1 MKAAVLHAFKTPLS
15 LEDVARPEPGADEVL
30 IEVEVCG
37 VCHSDLHVA
46 DGDWTQLARIVKKP
60 LILGHEIVGRVVER
74 GAAVQSAQESV
85 QVGDR
90 VGVPWLQWTCGQC
103 EFCREGNENLCGRQ
117 RITGVMVDGGYAEY
131 AKAPASHV
139 VKIPDALPSEQAAPL
154 LCAGVTVHRALKQ
167 AKIRRGQRQRLAVFG
182 VGAVC
187 GAIGVAGI
195 GHVRRKGVLAVSMQM
210 TFGALMGGLGHIAVQ
225 IGRAAGAEV
234 TAIDISEEKLA
245 LAKSLGAFRTLN
257 AATTNVV
264 KEVRGSGGVHV
275 ALVTSAAKSAY
286 DMAFYCVRPTGTLL
300 AVGLPAKEISFPAI
314 LMAAG
319 EIQIKA
325 SSVGTREDLREVL
338 AMGATGTVHCQV
350 TTRPLA
356 EVQEILGQ
364 LSRGEVSGRVALRM
378 QN

>member
-1 MKAAVLHAFKTPLS
+1 MKAAVLHEFKTPLT
-15 LEDVARPEPGADEVL
+15 LEEVARPQAGADDVL

-46 DGDWTQLARIVKKP
+46 DGDWTQLAGIVKKP

-74 GAAVQSAQESV
+74 GAAVHSV
-85 QVGDR
+85 QVGER
-90 VGVPWLQWTCGQC
+90 VGVPWVQWTCGQC
-103 EFCREGNENLCGRQ
+103 EFCREGNENVCLQQ

-139 VKIPDALPSEQAAPL
+139 VKIPDALSSEQAAPL

-167 AKIRRGQRQRLAVFG
+167 SKIRAGQRLAVFG
-182 VGAVC
+182 V
-187 GAIGVAGI
+187 
-195 GHVRRKGVLAVSMQM
+195 
-210 TFGALMGGLGHIAVQ
+210 GGLGHIAVQ

-245 LAKSLGAFRTLN
+245 LAKSLGATRTLN
-257 AATTNVV
+257 AATSKVV
-264 KEVRGSGGVHV
+264 KEIRSSGGVHV
-275 ALVTSAAKSAY
+275 ALVTSASKSAY
-286 DMAFYCVRPTGTLL
+286 DMAFPCVRPTGTLL
-300 AVGLPAKEISFPAI
+300 AVGLPAGDISFPAI

-325 SSVGTREDLREVL
+325 SAVGTREDLREVL
-338 AMGATGTVHCQV
+338 ALGAAGKVHCQV

-356 EVQEILGQ
+356 AVQEVLGQ
-364 LSRGEVSGRVALRM
+364 LRRGEISGRVALRL
-378 QN
+378 QQ

>member
-1 MKAAVLHAFKTPLS
+1 MKAAVLHSFKTPLS
-15 LEDVARPEPGADEVL
+15 LEEVARPEAGADEVL

-46 DGDWTQLARIVKKP
+46 DGDWTQLAGIIKKP

-74 GAAVQSAQESV
+74 GGAVSSIEGSI

-90 VGVPWLQWTCGQC
+90 VGVPWVQWTCGQC
-103 EFCREGNENLCGRQ
+103 ELCRDGNENLCARQ

-139 VKIPDALPSEQAAPL
+139 VKIPETLASEQAAPL

-167 AKIRRGQRQRLAVFG
+167 AKIRAGQRLAIFG
-182 VGAVC
+182 V
-187 GAIGVAGI
+187 
-195 GHVRRKGVLAVSMQM
+195 
-210 TFGALMGGLGHIAVQ
+210 GGLGHLAVQ

-234 TAIDISEEKLA
+234 TAIDVSEEKLA
-245 LAKSLGAFRTLN
+245 LAKSLGAARTLN
-257 AATTNVV
+257 AATSNVV
-264 KEVRGSGGVHV
+264 KEVRRSGGVHV

-300 AVGLPAKEISFPAI
+300 VVGLPAKDISFPPV

-325 SSVGTREDLREVL
+325 SAVGTREDLGEVL
-338 AMGATGTVHCQV
+338 AMGAAGTVHCQV
-350 TTRPLA
+350 TTRPLGA
-356 EVQEILGQ
+356 VQEVLGE
-364 LSRGEVSGRVALRM
+364 LKRGEVSGRVVLRL
-378 QN
+378 

>member
-15 LEDVARPEPGADEVL
+15 LAEVARPEPGVDEVL

-46 DGDWTQLARIVKKP
+46 DGDWTQLTGIVKKP

-74 GAAVQSAQESV
+74 GAAVSIV
-85 QVGDR
+85 QVGER
-90 VGVPWLQWTCGQC
+90 VGVPWVQWTCGHC
-103 EFCREGNENLCGRQ
+103 EFCREGNENLCLQQ

-139 VKIPDALPSEQAAPL
+139 AKIPETLSSEQAAPL

-167 AKIRRGQRQRLAVFG
+167 AKIRAGYRLGVFG
-182 VGAVC
+182 V
-187 GAIGVAGI
+187 
-195 GHVRRKGVLAVSMQM
+195 
-210 TFGALMGGLGHIAVQ
+210 GGLGHIAVQ

-234 TAIDISEEKLA
+234 TAIDVSEEKLA
-245 LAKSLGAFRTLN
+245 LAKSLGAARTLN
-257 AATTNVV
+257 AATSDVV
-264 KEVRGSGGVHV
+264 KKVRGSGGVHV

-300 AVGLPAKEISFPAI
+300 AVGLPAREISFPAI

-325 SSVGTREDLREVL
+325 SAVGTREDLREVL
-338 AMGATGTVHCQV
+338 AMGAAGKVHCQV

-356 EVQEILGQ
+356 EVQEVLGQ
-364 LSRGEVSGRVALRM
+364 LSRGEVFGRVALRM

>member
-15 LEDVARPEPGADEVL
+15 LEDVARPEAGDDEVL

-37 VCHSDLHVA
+37 VCHSDLHLA
-46 DGDWTQLARIVKKP
+46 DGDWTQLARIIKTP

-74 GAAVQSAQESV
+74 GAAVTIV

-90 VGVPWLQWTCGQC
+90 VGVPWVQWTCGEC
-103 EFCREGNENLCGRQ
+103 ELCRAGNENLCVRQ

-131 AKAPASHV
+131 TKAPASHV
-139 VKIPDALPSEQAAPL
+139 VKVPDTLPSEQAAPL

-167 AKIRRGQRQRLAVFG
+167 ARIRAGDRLAVFG
-182 VGAVC
+182 V
-187 GAIGVAGI
+187 
-195 GHVRRKGVLAVSMQM
+195 
-210 TFGALMGGLGHIAVQ
+210 GGLGHIAVQ
-225 IGRAAGAEV
+225 LGRAAGAEV
-234 TAIDISEEKLA
+234 TAIDVSEEKLA
-245 LAKSLGAFRTLN
+245 LAKSLGAARTLN
-257 AATTNVV
+257 ATTSDVV
-264 KEVRGSGGVHV
+264 KEMRGSGRVHV

-286 DMAFYCVRPTGTLL
+286 DMAFYCVRPAGTLL
-300 AVGLPAKEISFPAI
+300 VVGLPAREISFPPF

-325 SSVGTREDLREVL
+325 SAVGTREDLREIL
-338 AMGATGTVHCQV
+338 EMGAAGKVHCQV
-350 TTRPLA
+350 ATRPLA
-356 EVQEILGQ
+356 EVQEVLGQ

>member
-1 MKAAVLHAFKTPLS
+1 MKAAVLHSFKTPLS
-15 LEDVARPEPGADEVL
+15 LEEVARPEAGADEVL

-46 DGDWTQLARIVKKP
+46 DGDWTQLAGIVKKP

-74 GAAVQSAQESV
+74 GGAVSSIEGSV

-90 VGVPWLQWTCGQC
+90 VGVPWVQWTCGQC
-103 EFCREGNENLCGRQ
+103 ELCRDGNENLCARQ

-139 VKIPDALPSEQAAPL
+139 VKIPETLASEQAAPL

-167 AKIRRGQRQRLAVFG
+167 AKIRAGQRLAIFG
-182 VGAVC
+182 V
-187 GAIGVAGI
+187 
-195 GHVRRKGVLAVSMQM
+195 
-210 TFGALMGGLGHIAVQ
+210 GGLGHLAVQ

-234 TAIDISEEKLA
+234 TAIDVSEEKLA
-245 LAKSLGAFRTLN
+245 LAKSQGAARTLN
-257 AATTNVV
+257 ATTSDVV
-264 KEVRGSGGVHV
+264 KEVRRSGGVHV

-300 AVGLPAKEISFPAI
+300 VVGLPAKDISFPPV

-325 SSVGTREDLREVL
+325 SAVGTREDLGEVL
-338 AMGATGTVHCQV
+338 AMGAAGTVHCQV
-350 TTRPLA
+350 TTRPLDA
-356 EVQEILGQ
+356 VQEVLGE
-364 LSRGEVSGRVALRM
+364 LKRGEVSGRVVLRL
-378 QN
+378 

>member
-15 LEDVARPEPGADEVL
+15 LEEVPRPQVSPDEVL

-46 DGDWTQLARIVKKP
+46 DGDWTQLAGIVKKP

-74 GAAVQSAQESV
+74 GAAVESGQRSV
-85 QVGDR
+85 QVGER
-90 VGVPWLQWTCGQC
+90 VGVPWVQWTCGEC
-103 EFCREGNENLCGRQ
+103 EFCREGNENLCMKQ
-117 RITGVMVDGGYAEY
+117 RITGVMVDGGYAEF
-131 AKAPASHV
+131 AKAPATHV
-139 VKIPDALPSEQAAPL
+139 VKIPETLSSEQAAPL

-167 AKIRRGQRQRLAVFG
+167 SKIRAGQRLAVFG
-182 VGAVC
+182 V
-187 GAIGVAGI
+187 
-195 GHVRRKGVLAVSMQM
+195 
-210 TFGALMGGLGHIAVQ
+210 GGLGHIAVQ

-245 LAKSLGAFRTLN
+245 LAKSLGASRTLN
-257 AATTNVV
+257 AATSKVV
-264 KEVRGSGGVHV
+264 KEIRGSGGVHV
-275 ALVTSAAKSAY
+275 ALVASAAKSAY
-286 DMAFYCVRPTGTLL
+286 DMAFPCVRPTGTLL
-300 AVGLPAKEISFPAI
+300 AVGLPAQDIAFPAI

-338 AMGATGTVHCQV
+338 AMGSAGTVHCQV

-356 EVQEILGQ
+356 EVREVLGQ

-378 QN
+378 HQ

>member
-1 MKAAVLHAFKTPLS
+1 MKAAVLHAFKTPLA
-15 LEDVARPEPGADEVL
+15 LEEVPRPEVDADEVL

-46 DGDWTQLARIVKKP
+46 DGDWTQLAGIVKKP

-74 GAAVQSAQESV
+74 GAAVNNV
-85 QVGDR
+85 QLGER
-90 VGVPWLQWTCGQC
+90 VGVPWVQWTCGQC
-103 EFCREGNENLCGRQ
+103 EFCHEGNENLCVRQ

-139 VKIPDALPSEQAAPL
+139 VKIPDTLSSEQAAPL

-167 AKIRRGQRQRLAVFG
+167 AKIHAGQRLAVFG
-182 VGAVC
+182 V
-187 GAIGVAGI
+187 
-195 GHVRRKGVLAVSMQM
+195 
-210 TFGALMGGLGHIAVQ
+210 GGLGHIAVQ

-234 TAIDISEEKLA
+234 TAVDVSEEKLA
-245 LAKSLGAFRTLN
+245 LAKALGAVRTLN
-257 AATTNVV
+257 AATSNVI

-300 AVGLPAKEISFPAI
+300 VVGLPAKDISFPPI
-314 LMAAG
+314 LMAAA

-325 SSVGTREDLREVL
+325 SAVGTREDLREVL
-338 AMGATGTVHCQV
+338 AMGAAGAIHCQV
-350 TTRPLA
+350 STRPLA
-356 EVQEILGQ
+356 EVQEVLGQ

-378 QN
+378 HE